1 MQKTFEKRRPWIWLV
16 ILLILFILI
25 SYFSFSK
32 QPKPY
37 PNYVSDSPSPT
48 GVKAFYTYL
57 KDKKEVKKWSHSPEH
72 LPKSGEKNLLLMVE
86 PYFFPEKEEM
96 EAYLEFMEKGNTI
109 LLFHTNPK
117 GMFDIEIEHIDSNT
131 YTGEDLVVNDNSGT
145 DYRADLYSPV
155 RLQTN
160 EKDKILLED
169 EAGVLAIKR
178 SYGKGQLI
186 VSNSP
191 EWIINGS
198 ILSADHLPLI
208 LSLLNEEENTSLLY
222 DEFVHGAENSSTFLT
237 LYPKWFL
244 LLFLQSAL
252 IAILWLMSRG
262 RRFGPIFI
270 PREESVRFSDEGIRA
285 LSAWYIR
292 GRRYHESLL
301 FQAEYVKLL
310 LQERWGIPV
319 SKEWKDLSAPLERKW
334 TNIPAHEIKTFINE
348 LITILQKENVNKQEY
363 LLWSKKLDRLRKEVE
378 ES

>member
-1 MQKTFEKRRPWIWLV
+1 
-16 ILLILFILI
+16 
-25 SYFSFSK
+25 
-32 QPKPY
+32 
-37 PNYVSDSPSPT
+37 VSDSPSPT

-57 KDKKEVKKWSHSPEH
+57 KDKKEVRRWSHSPEH
-72 LPKSGEKNLLLMVE
+72 LPKSGEKYLLLMVE

-117 GMFDIEIEHIDSNT
+117 GMFDIEIEHIDPNT
-131 YTGEDLVVNDNSGT
+131 YTGEDLVVNDNSGI
-145 DYRADLYSPV
+145 DYRADLHSPV
-155 RLQTN
+155 RLQTTK
-160 EKDKILLED
+160 KDKILLED

-178 SYGKGQLI
+178 SYGKGQMI

-208 LSLLNEEENTSLLY
+208 LSLLNEEENISLLY
-222 DEFVHGAENSSTFLT
+222 DEFVHGAQNSSTFLT

-244 LLFLQSAL
+244 LLLLQSAL

-262 RRFGPIFI
+262 KRFGPIFI

-334 TNIPAHEIKTFINE
+334 TNIPAQEIKTFINE
-348 LITILQKENVNKQEY
+348 LITILQKENINKQEY

>member
-1 MQKTFEKRRPWIWLV
+1 M
-16 ILLILFILI
+16 
-25 SYFSFSK
+25 
-32 QPKPY
+32 
-37 PNYVSDSPSPT
+37 SDSPSPT
-48 GVKAFYTYL
+48 GVKAFYTYV
-57 KDKKEVKKWSHSPEH
+57 KDKKEVKRWSFSPKN
-72 LPKSGEKNLLLMVE
+72 LPKNEDNYLLLMVE
-86 PYFFPEKEEM
+86 PYFIPEKEEM
-96 EAYLEFMEKGNTI
+96 EAYFEFMKNGNTI
-109 LLFHTNPK
+109 LLFHNNPK
-117 GMFDIEIEHIDSNT
+117 GMFDLEIEHIGSET
-131 YTGEDLVVNDNSGT
+131 YIGENLRVSDTRGT
-145 DYRADLYSPV
+145 SYRADLHSSI

-160 EKDKILLED
+160 EQDKILLKD
-169 EAGVLAIKR
+169 EAGVLAFKR
-178 SYGKGQLI
+178 SIGKGQLI

-191 EWIINGS
+191 EWLTNGS

-208 LSLLNEEENTSLLY
+208 LSLINEEENTSLLY
-222 DEFVHGAENSSTFLT
+222 DEFVHGAQNSSTFLT

-244 LLFLQSAL
+244 LLLLQGAL
-252 IAILWLMSRG
+252 IVILWLIARG

-301 FQAEYVKLL
+301 FQADYVKLL

-334 TNIPAHEIKTFINE
+334 TNIPAHEITTFLNE

-363 LLWSKKLDRLRKEVE
+363 LLWSKRLDRLRKEVE